1 MLHDKIFFCDMLC
14 YSTSSRQPLTY
25 ADISGGF
32 FDDDNDNEDKMV
44 VVVAVDVGD
53 GNVDF
58 LSELK
63 FQTLLCVSILFLS
76 SFFYYSR
83 AIIHKSY

>member
-1 MLHDKIFFCDMLC
+1 MLLK
-14 YSTSSRQPLTY
+14 TSQPLTY

-32 FDDDNDNEDKMV
+32 FDDDDNDNEDKMV
-44 VVVAVDVGD
+44 MVVDVAD

-58 LSELK
+58 LSEVVK

-76 SFFYYSR
+76 SFFITTELLYTK
-83 AIIHKSY
+83 AINIGI